1 MKNKINMELFA
12 NNRKII
18 NNIKEKI
25 EIIKN
30 INNYKQLLMIDIDSR
45 YNIKEIEE
53 LNYIEQCQENLL
65 LIKRSLYEEQKKLMS
80 DLNYINNILYSRN
93 YELMIIL
100 QKLVIKSRMNNYIVY
115 YMNVNYEN
123 ISEDIIKYN
132 NIDMSKISVNELNY
146 YNDIFN
152 NYRIEILNEF
162 NFSNEI
168 MNDII
173 NMRKEE
179 LVEVNGEV
187 NGIILHEQE
196 INN

>member
-93 YELMIIL
+93 YELVIIL
-100 QKLVIKSRMNNYIVY
+100 QKLVMKSRMNNYIVY

-152 NYRIEILNEF
+152 NYRIEILKEF

>member
-25 EIIKN
+25 EDIKN
-30 INNYKQLLMIDIDSR
+30 INNCKQLLMIDIDSR

-53 LNYIEQCQENLL
+53 LNYIEQCRENLL
-65 LIKRSLYEEQKKLMS
+65 LIKKSLYEEQKKLMS

-93 YELMIIL
+93 YELVIIL
-100 QKLVIKSRMNNYIVY
+100 QKLVMKSKMNNYIVY

-123 ISEDIIKYN
+123 INEDIIKYN

-152 NYRIEILNEF
+152 N
-162 NFSNEI
+162 
-168 MNDII
+168 
-173 NMRKEE
+173 
-179 LVEVNGEV
+179 
-187 NGIILHEQE
+187 
-196 INN
+196 

>member
-65 LIKRSLYEEQKKLMS
+65 LIKKSLYEEQKKLMS
-80 DLNYINNILYSRN
+80 DLSYINNILYSRN
-93 YELMIIL
+93 YELVIIL
-100 QKLVIKSRMNNYIVY
+100 QKLVMKSRMNNYIVY

-152 NYRIEILNEF
+152 NYRIEILKEF
-162 NFSNEI
+162 KLSNEI
-168 MNDII
+168 MTDII
-173 NMRKEE
+173 EMRKEE
-179 LVEVNGEV
+179 LINIHGEEEG
-187 NGIILHEQE
+187 NRLHNEE
-196 INN
+196 I